1 MKKKAELFTADRL
14 IDILEEQGKEFGY
27 KVDNDT
33 DYDIENTTTI
43 SYLGD
48 DDKLYL
54 SVVVLH
60 GGVYTKIN
68 IFDQNDQNIFS
79 KSVRASNFDIKEY
92 KDVIDKVYLELGKNV
107 KFLLNTPEKIYDY
120 GEENN
125 WQGLEQKHYEIL
137 SKDISLSQMA
147 VADMQDKEL
156 EIPET
161 LKKFRRYSMSLKDV
175 ISSKIAKEKIA
186 TKKVASAT
194 KTLKKKAAWSEK
206 EKDQVG
212 ALDDNAVGKFNIY
225 QDKAG
230 EIFVTKHKLNDNF
243 VLMDTAET
251 FDDVQEKIEKDW
263 QDTATYVGYDK
274 ELLNDKSIWQFTD
287 AEEDENGIVDLSKDY
302 ATEKKAAEED
312 LDVKLKVQKNKPAGL
327 DTSSPKSLPESIRPL
342 MQDLKGKMA
351 TLKETEAELAD
362 VKAGLDAKYQE
373 AKNKSQIVE
382 KQAEIENLT
391 QNIGKLLFA
400 AKNETFQFQDNLV
413 ALTHQ
418 TKVVPAKATDK
429 WKFEKVFAKLQE
441 LMGDENAQKFLDATL
456 NGLQSQATEK
466 TITELNIFSP
476 TQKQMKTS
484 DTSDTNKFIDT
495 LKEIYTNLRAY
506 FIDVKKANNIIE
518 EQLATGVTASKKQV
532 VSKKANAAD
541 IRERIKR
548 YKQNKDEKV
557 LNILNKMNEQD
568 LKKTIKEYRRALFD
582 QKETYTPEQ
591 EEIRHYL
598 FDIDNQEMTLKQVKE
613 NLESKKDVKVVK
625 KAKMHKKAADNKVRI
640 FLTNLGKYNEGE
652 LVGEWVDLPVQN
664 FKPILDKIG
673 IDGKNYEEVFIT
685 DYEAPFEIGEY
696 ENINAL
702 NEKVKKIE
710 TLDEEQKDILYSLAD
725 EWDFDELY
733 EKVANGNYTYI
744 PQGSIKNAIGENEAS
759 NIDLAYGYIDMLGG
773 IEGMSKETLEQYFDY
788 DSFGET
794 LSYDYTTTDKGYV
807 LID

>member
-79 KSVRASNFDIKEY
+79 KSVRAANFDISEY
-92 KDVIDKVYLELGKNV
+92 RDVIDKVFQELGKNV

-137 SKDISLSQMA
+137 SKDTSLSQMA

-194 KTLKKKAAWSEK
+194 KSMKKKAAWSDAEK
-206 EKDQVG
+206 KQVG
-212 ALDDNAVGKFNIY
+212 ALDDNAVGKYNIY
-225 QDKAG
+225 QNMGG
-230 EIFVTKHKLNDNF
+230 EIFVTKHKLNDKYA
-243 VLMDTAET
+243 LMDTAEDIDT
-251 FDDVQEKIEKDW
+251 IVEKAEEDW
-263 QDTATYVGYDK
+263 SEHVPFVGYDK
-274 ELLNDKSIWQFTD
+274 ELIKEVWFLQD
-287 AEEDENGIVDLSKDY
+287 AEEDDNGIVDLSKDY

-476 TQKQMKTS
+476 TQKQVKKS
-484 DTSDTNKFIDT
+484 DTSDTNKLIDA

-506 FIDVKKANNIIE
+506 FLDVKKANNIIE
-518 EQLATGVTASKKQV
+518 EQLATGTNASKTNKLTKKAYEDYVTEEDVLFKIFRDFEMFTEEEIELCQGGWGNNLETAETMLYV
-532 VSKKANAAD
+532 RTGLRNLDQLRSDLESNGHDMSDYQTTAEKENVGKTDVESKKKVNMKKAKTNKKAKVSKKALVQLNLEIDDYIELLKDRYESAPADWKTRGGRLLINELYEYMESYDGGKVQIPSIVIDNFLINGDIVEKTEFTADGEASNKFKKYNGNWEEFCEEEAVIYNDNAAC
-541 IRERIKR
+541 
-548 YKQNKDEKV
+548 
-557 LNILNKMNEQD
+557 
-568 LKKTIKEYRRALFD
+568 
-582 QKETYTPEQ
+582 
-591 EEIRHYL
+591 
-598 FDIDNQEMTLKQVKE
+598 
-613 NLESKKDVKVVK
+613 
-625 KAKMHKKAADNKVRI
+625 
-640 FLTNLGKYNEGE
+640 TNLG
-652 LVGEWVDLPVQN
+652 
-664 FKPILDKIG
+664 F
-673 IDGKNYEEVFIT
+673 
-685 DYEAPFEIGEY
+685 
-696 ENINAL
+696 
-702 NEKVKKIE
+702 
-710 TLDEEQKDILYSLAD
+710 
-725 EWDFDELY
+725 
-733 EKVANGNYTYI
+733 
-744 PQGSIKNAIGENEAS
+744 
-759 NIDLAYGYIDMLGG
+759 
-773 IEGMSKETLEQYFDY
+773 
-788 DSFGET
+788 
-794 LSYDYTTTDKGYV
+794 
-807 LID
+807 

>member
-60 GGVYTKIN
+60 GGIYTKIN

-79 KSVRASNFDIKEY
+79 KSVKAANFDIKEY
-92 KDVIDKVYLELGKNV
+92 RDVIDKVFQELGKNV

-137 SKDISLSQMA
+137 SQDASLAQMA

-175 ISSKIAKEKIA
+175 VISKIAKEKIA

-243 VLMDTAET
+243 VLMGTAET

-274 ELLNDKSIWQFTD
+274 ELLNDKSIWQFAD
-287 AEEDENGIVDLSKDY
+287 YEGDENGIVDLSKDY

-484 DTSDTNKFIDT
+484 DTSDTNSFIDA

-506 FIDVKKANNIIE
+506 FIDVKKANNILE
-518 EQLATGVTASKKQV
+518 EQLATGAAASKKSN
-532 VSKKANAAD
+532 VSKKANVD
-541 IRERIKR
+541 
-548 YKQNKDEKV
+548 
-557 LNILNKMNEQD
+557 
-568 LKKTIKEYRRALFD
+568 
-582 QKETYTPEQ
+582 
-591 EEIRHYL
+591 
-598 FDIDNQEMTLKQVKE
+598 
-613 NLESKKDVKVVK
+613 K
-625 KAKMHKKAADNKVRI
+625 KAENMVTMELPLANYMEMLKDRAKEIGRSLYMADELEDY
-640 FLTNLGKYNEGE
+640 FLTVGGNVLEPMIFVDNYLVNGE
-652 LVGEWVDLPVQN
+652 
-664 FKPILDKIG
+664 FIDKEEFTA
-673 IDGKNYEEVFIT
+673 DGNY
-685 DYEAPFEIGEY
+685 
-696 ENINAL
+696 
-702 NEKVKKIE
+702 
-710 TLDEEQKDILYSLAD
+710 S
-725 EWDFDELY
+725 ELY
-733 EKVANGNYTYI
+733 EEYNGNWE
-744 PQGSIKNAIGENEAS
+744 KMCEEEAVFY
-759 NIDLAYGYIDMLGG
+759 NDEEACLNLG
-773 IEGMSKETLEQYFDY
+773 
-788 DSFGET
+788 
-794 LSYDYTTTDKGYV
+794 V
-807 LID
+807 

>member
-79 KSVRASNFDIKEY
+79 KSVRAANFDISEY
-92 KDVIDKVYLELGKNV
+92 RDVIDKVFQELGKNV

-137 SKDISLSQMA
+137 SKDTSLSQMA

-194 KTLKKKAAWSEK
+194 KSMKKKAAWSEK

-225 QDKAG
+225 QDNAG

-274 ELLNDKSIWQFTD
+274 ELLNDKSIWQFAD

-312 LDVKLKVQKNKPAGL
+312 LDVKLKVQKNKPTGL

-342 MQDLKGKMA
+342 MQDLKGKIS
-351 TLKETEAELAD
+351 D
-362 VKAGLDAKYQE
+362 VKEIETQLAARKAELDAKYQE
-373 AKNKSQIVE
+373 AKNESKIVE

-391 QNIGKLLFA
+391 NSIGKLLFA

-429 WKFEKVFAKLQE
+429 WKFEKVFEKLKS

-476 TQKQMKTS
+476 TQKQIKKS
-484 DTSDTNKFIDT
+484 DTSDTNKLIDA

-506 FIDVKKANNIIE
+506 FLDVKKANNIIE
-518 EQLATGVTASKKQV
+518 EQLATGVVASKTNKLN
-532 VSKKANAAD
+532 KKAYED
-541 IRERIKR
+541 YVTEE
-548 YKQNKDEKV
+548 DV
-557 LNILNKMNEQD
+557 LFKIFRDFEMFTE
-568 LKKTIKEYRRALFD
+568 
-582 QKETYTPEQ
+582 
-591 EEIRHYL
+591 EEIEL
-598 FDIDNQEMTLKQVKE
+598 CQGGWGN
-613 NLESKKDVKVVK
+613 NLETAETMLYVRTGLRNLDQLRSDLESNGHDMSDYLTTAEKEDMGKV
-625 KAKMHKKAADNKVRI
+625 
-640 FLTNLGKYNEGE
+640 E
-652 LVGEWVDLPVQN
+652 
-664 FKPILDKIG
+664 
-673 IDGKNYEEVFIT
+673 
-685 DYEAPFEIGEY
+685 
-696 ENINAL
+696 
-702 NEKVKKIE
+702 
-710 TLDEEQKDILYSLAD
+710 
-725 EWDFDELY
+725 
-733 EKVANGNYTYI
+733 
-744 PQGSIKNAIGENEAS
+744 
-759 NIDLAYGYIDMLGG
+759 
-773 IEGMSKETLEQYFDY
+773 SKE
-788 DSFGET
+788 
-794 LSYDYTTTDKGYV
+794 K
-807 LID
+807 

>member
-33 DYDIENTTTI
+33 DYDIENTTAI

-79 KSVRASNFDIKEY
+79 KSVRAANFDISEY
-92 KDVIDKVYLELGKNV
+92 RDVIDKVFQELGKNV

-137 SKDISLSQMA
+137 SKDTSLSQMA
-147 VADMQDKEL
+147 VADMQDKGL

-175 ISSKIAKEKIA
+175 VISKIAKEKRT
-186 TKKVASAT
+186 TKKVASTT
-194 KTLKKKAAWSEK
+194 KILEKKAAWSEK
-206 EKDQVG
+206 EKEQVG

-225 QDKAG
+225 QDNGG

-263 QDTATYVGYDK
+263 QATATYVGYDK
-274 ELLNDKSIWQFTD
+274 ELLNDKSIWQFAD

-302 ATEKKAAEED
+302 ATEKKTAAEED

-327 DTSSPKSLPESIRPL
+327 DTSTPKSLPESIRPL

-484 DTSDTNKFIDT
+484 DTSDTNSFIDA
-495 LKEIYTNLRAY
+495 LKEIYTNLRSY
-506 FIDVKKANNIIE
+506 FIDVKKANNILE
-518 EQLATGVTASKKQV
+518 EQLATGTTASKKQV
-532 VSKKANAAD
+532 VSKKAEYKAEEDVLFEMMEDFEIFTPGEIEVGITVGGRNLETAEAMLFSRTGLRSLTQLKDDLRNGGTDQETLDSYMVGD
-541 IRERIKR
+541 IE
-548 YKQNKDEKV
+548 D
-557 LNILNKMNEQD
+557 
-568 LKKTIKEYRRALFD
+568 T
-582 QKETYTPEQ
+582 
-591 EEIRHYL
+591 EI
-598 FDIDNQEMTLKQVKE
+598 
-613 NLESKKDVKVVK
+613 ESKKKVNLK
-625 KAKMHKKAADNKVRI
+625 KAKKEFVDINGKTWKEFLDNIK
-640 FLTNLGKYNEGE
+640 NEG
-652 LVGEWVDLPVQN
+652 
-664 FKPILDKIG
+664 
-673 IDGKNYEEVFIT
+673 YT
-685 DYEAPFEIGEY
+685 
-696 ENINAL
+696 
-702 NEKVKKIE
+702 
-710 TLDEEQKDILYSLAD
+710 
-725 EWDFDELY
+725 FDEKLY
-733 EKVANGNYTYI
+733 EKKVTTI
-744 PQGSIKNAIGENEAS
+744 PKVITVSKGENSDKVVAYWNDDREEYGIS
-759 NIDLAYGYIDMLGG
+759 NRMDA
-773 IEGMSKETLEQYFDY
+773 
-788 DSFGET
+788 
-794 LSYDYTTTDKGYV
+794 
-807 LID
+807 